1 MDKKNSA
8 STATQ
13 DHVDPIVHDP
23 NFALV
28 IANDSLSYLFE
39 AISDS
44 IAIIEADA
52 KKNSYSICH
61 TLLMATD
68 IRQTTTFTY
77 DHHEETQADNEDF
90 EPLA

>member
-1 MDKKNSA
+1 MDQKNSA
-8 STATQ
+8 STAAK
-13 DHVDPIVHDP
+13 DHAVPIVHDP

-28 IANDSLSYLFE
+28 IATDSLSYLFE

-68 IRQTTTFTY
+68 IRQTTSFVY
-77 DHHEETQADNEDF
+77 DHH
-90 EPLA
+90 